1 MVIIVCLTH
10 RTRVTASMDED
21 LPRPAAK
28 PRTAPARAWIGRG
41 VQLAAAAV
49 LVAGLAQLLPGGLL
63 AETSAGAAVQ
73 NAMRAVARAIG
84 TVSACRLTLKTW

>member
-1 MVIIVCLTH
+1 MIVVRLTY

-28 PRTAPARAWIGRG
+28 PRTAAARAWISRG
-41 VQLAAAAV
+41 VQLAAVAV

-63 AETSAGAAVQ
+63 AETTAGAAVQ
-73 NAMRAVARAIG
+73 NVMRAVARAIG
-84 TVSACRLTLKTW
+84 TVSAHQLTIKA